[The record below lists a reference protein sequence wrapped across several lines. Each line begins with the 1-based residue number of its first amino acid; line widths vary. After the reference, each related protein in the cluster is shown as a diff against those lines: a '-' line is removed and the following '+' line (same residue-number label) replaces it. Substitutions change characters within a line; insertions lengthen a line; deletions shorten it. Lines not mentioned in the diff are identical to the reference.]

1 MTASSSNI
9 NMVSQPTPE
18 NAAGS
23 QSPKPF
29 MPSTAILNS
38 TDNKSPYILFEYPTP
53 LKPYRTSFNSIF
65 ASLIAVST
73 GFPLDSVKTRL
84 QTYKYNGNWHC
95 IVDTYK
101 NEGLLGFFRGLTAPL
116 ISSSLMRSWSM
127 SIFAY
132 SKPHTHAFWSNFYD
146 TVPLA
151 SDMSSG
157 KVANELK
164 ASQHTMEYVIRGFPV
179 SWSSGALAGIT
190 CSALSCP
197 FEITKLG
204 SQIEIVMKRRELLLK
219 QVLDSSKGISPSIA
233 PAPEVEPLGTYQIAK
248 QLVSHSGFKSLYA
261 GYRYQFFRDAIGS
274 GIYFGVYDSIK
285 SGVSLYL
292 FDTPQAHPISIAI
305 AGGLSGAASWIF
317 VYPLDTCKSQ
327 YQRDYLAYVLSGKPN
342 APKPTNPGIKI
353 KDLFKLKMYRG
364 LGISL
369 IRTSILGTTM
379 FSCYEK
385 LMEVTA

>member
-1 MTASSSNI
+1 MTESPSNTAMI
-9 NMVSQPTPE
+9 PQPTPE
-18 NAAGS
+18 KPTVPQG
-23 QSPKPF
+23 PKPF
-29 MPSTAILNS
+29 LPSTAVLNS
-38 TDNKSPYILFEYPTP
+38 KDGQPPYILFEYPTP
-53 LKPYRTSFNSIF
+53 LKPYRTSFNSIL

-116 ISSSLMRSWSM
+116 VSSSLMRSWSM
-127 SIFAY
+127 SIFTY

-146 TVPLA
+146 TVPLPSDAA
-151 SDMSSG
+151 SVR
-157 KVANELK
+157 VADQAK
-164 ASQHTMEYVIRGFPV
+164 KSQHTMEYVIRGFPV

-190 CSALSCP
+190 SSVLSCP

-204 SQIEIVMKRRELLLK
+204 SQIELVMKRRELLLK

-248 QLVSHSGFKSLYA
+248 RLISHSGIKSLYA

-305 AGGLSGAASWIF
+305 AGGLSGGASWIF
-317 VYPLDTCKSQ
+317 VYPLDTYKSQ
-327 YQRDYLAYVLSGKPN
+327 YQRDYMAYVLSEKPN
-342 APKPTNPGIKI
+342 ATKPTYPGIKI
-353 KDLFKLKMYRG
+353 KDLFKPKMYRG